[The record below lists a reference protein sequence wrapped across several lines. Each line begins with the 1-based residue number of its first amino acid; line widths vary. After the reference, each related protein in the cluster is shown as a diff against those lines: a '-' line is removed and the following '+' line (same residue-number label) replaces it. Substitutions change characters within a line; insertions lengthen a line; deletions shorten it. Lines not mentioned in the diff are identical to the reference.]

1 MALTLPLLFLE
12 KNDAYAVL
20 STNGAGLKHFF
31 DLRTFYL
38 IIHSTG
44 IRSDAIIKK
53 RFQTMHPDLLYTR
66 NTRLKLWWLNIKCN
80 LLIPTY
86 IKRFMRIIEK
96 QYVVL
101 GIDTNLPKKHSL
113 EAFIKLD
120 LLMKDYLLR
129 SEP

>member
-1 MALTLPLLFLE
+1 MALTLPLLLLE

-20 STNGAGLKHFF
+20 STNGTELKHFF

-38 IIHSTG
+38 IIQSTG

-53 RFQTMHPDLLYTR
+53 RFQTMHPDLLYNR

-86 IKRFMRIIEK
+86 IKRFMRIIER

-101 GIDTNLPKKHSL
+101 GVDTNLPKKHSL